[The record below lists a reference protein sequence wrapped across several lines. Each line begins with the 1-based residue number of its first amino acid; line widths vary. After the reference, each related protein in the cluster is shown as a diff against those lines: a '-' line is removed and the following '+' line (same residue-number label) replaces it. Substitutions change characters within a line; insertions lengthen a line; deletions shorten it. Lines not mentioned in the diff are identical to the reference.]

1 MKQRYLNLI
10 FILGL
15 VVCLALSLR
24 HEKTPTQTQPINY
37 PLYKQKFD
45 QLQSRYNELALQV
58 ENNITQIDS
67 VKLKIVSDEIK
78 INNLSQSGIDSAFA
92 VLLSKR

>member
-1 MKQRYLNLI
+1 MKQRHLNLI

-15 VVCLALSLR
+15 FVCLALSLV
-24 HEKTPTQTQPINY
+24 HEKEAPQTQPINY
-37 PLYKQKFD
+37 DLYKYKFEE
-45 QLQSRYNELALQV
+45 LQSRYDSLSLQV
-58 ENNITQIDS
+58 ENNINQIDS

>member
-1 MKQRYLNLI
+1 
-10 FILGL
+10 
-15 VVCLALSLR
+15 LR

-37 PLYKQKFD
+37 DLYKYKFKE
-45 QLQSRYNELALQV
+45 LQSRYDSLSLQV
-58 ENNITQIDS
+58 ENSRNQIDS